1 MAHAVRNRPAM
12 SHADARLALILLSLL
27 AVVLII
33 FEVGASVFGWAV
45 LCVCVGALCTF
56 AALIAVACAAFASI
70 VALIPWAAFGPEV
83 TDPARVLGRGFD
95 AGLWLFAL
103 WARLATRAFGAHVHF
118 VLTPTVEL
126 GLALLAACVVGGIAL
141 RTHPRGRCVG

>member
-1 MAHAVRNRPAM
+1 MAEAAPSIR
-12 SHADARLALILLSLL
+12 ARLSRALILVSLL
-27 AVVLII
+27 AVLLIV

-45 LCVCVGALCTF
+45 LCVCVGALCMF
-56 AALIAVACAAFASI
+56 AAIIAVACAAFASI

-103 WARLATRAFGAHVHF
+103 WARLAGRAFGAHVHF
-118 VLTPTVEL
+118 VRTPTVDL
-126 GLALLAACVVGGIAL
+126 GLALLAACVAGGIVL
-141 RTHPRGRCVG
+141 RTRARRR